1 MFPAV
6 ELDATV
12 GNVTDNNLQPSGTA
26 MRPQTA
32 AKKLGIYLPAAPQE
46 FQDGAIT
53 HAELRDLHTNPPEW
67 LAELRRTGPYPR
79 PVVAQKLGISVTALK
94 KNDMDKPLNA
104 AEIKEL
110 LENQP
115 DWLRAARTAH
125 AESRAEGSEG
135 DVESAAASGEVDTS
149 KLPEDKDFVDA
160 IEESLAEGEAAVGEA
175 TPANAES
182 AAASEAADIE
192 SADAP
197 EEDVK

>member
-1 MFPAV
+1 MFPTV
-6 ELDATV
+6 ELGATV
-12 GNVTDNNLQPSGTA
+12 GNVTDNNMQPSGTA

-79 PVVAQKLGISVTALK
+79 PIVAQKLGISVTALK

-104 AEIKEL
+104 AEVKEL

-125 AESRAEGSEG
+125 ADSRAESAEGSEG

-149 KLPEDKDFVDA
+149 KLPENKDFVDA

-175 TPANAES
+175 TPADAEAES
-182 AAASEAADIE
+182 EP
-192 SADAP
+192 ADAP
-197 EEDVK
+197 EEDAK

>member
-1 MFPAV
+1 MFPTV
-6 ELDATV
+6 ELGATV
-12 GNVTDNNLQPSGTA
+12 GNVTDNNMQPSGTA

-79 PVVAQKLGISVTALK
+79 PIVAQKLGISVTALK

-104 AEIKEL
+104 AEVKEL

-125 AESRAEGSEG
+125 ADSRAESAEGAEG

-149 KLPEDKDFVDA
+149 KLPENKDFVDA

-175 TPANAES
+175 TPADAEAES
-182 AAASEAADIE
+182 E

-197 EEDVK
+197 EEDAK

>member
-1 MFPAV
+1 MFPTV
-6 ELDATV
+6 ELGATV
-12 GNVTDNNLQPSGTA
+12 GNVTDNNMQPSGTA

-79 PVVAQKLGISVTALK
+79 PIVAQKLGISVTALK

-104 AEIKEL
+104 AEVKEL

-125 AESRAEGSEG
+125 ADSRAESAEGSEG

-149 KLPEDKDFVDA
+149 KLPENKDFVDA

-175 TPANAES
+175 TPADAEAES
-182 AAASEAADIE
+182 E

-197 EEDVK
+197 EEDAK

>member
-1 MFPAV
+1 MFPTV
-6 ELDATV
+6 ELGATV
-12 GNVTDNNLQPSGTA
+12 GNVTDNNMQPSGTA

-79 PVVAQKLGISVTALK
+79 PIVAQKLGISVNALK

-104 AEIKEL
+104 AEVKEL

-125 AESRAEGSEG
+125 ADSRAESAEGSEG

-149 KLPEDKDFVDA
+149 KLPENKDFVDA

-175 TPANAES
+175 TPAEAES
-182 AAASEAADIE
+182 E

-197 EEDVK
+197 EEDAK

>member
-1 MFPAV
+1 MFPTV
-6 ELDATV
+6 ELGATV
-12 GNVTDNNLQPSGTA
+12 GNVTDNNMQPSGTA

-79 PVVAQKLGISVTALK
+79 PIVAQKLGISVNALK

-104 AEIKEL
+104 AEVKEL

-125 AESRAEGSEG
+125 ADSRAESAEGSEG

-149 KLPEDKDFVDA
+149 KLPENKDFVDA

-175 TPANAES
+175 TPADAEAES
-182 AAASEAADIE
+182 E

-197 EEDVK
+197 EEDAK

>member
-1 MFPAV
+1 MFPTV
-6 ELDATV
+6 ELGATV
-12 GNVTDNNLQPSGTA
+12 GNVTDNNMQPSGAA

-79 PVVAQKLGISVTALK
+79 PIVAQKLGISVTALK

-104 AEIKEL
+104 AEVKEL

-125 AESRAEGSEG
+125 ADSRAESAEGAEG

-149 KLPEDKDFVDA
+149 KLPENKDFVDA

-175 TPANAES
+175 TPADAEAES
-182 AAASEAADIE
+182 E

-197 EEDVK
+197 EEDAK

>member
-6 ELDATV
+6 ELGATV

-125 AESRAEGSEG
+125 AESRAEGDAE
-135 DVESAAASGEVDTS
+135 ANTASGEVDTS

-175 TPANAES
+175 TPAD
-182 AAASEAADIE
+182 AAPADSEAADV
-192 SADAP
+192 ADAP
-197 EEDVK
+197 EEDAK

>member
-1 MFPAV
+1 MFPTV
-6 ELDATV
+6 ELGATV
-12 GNVTDNNLQPSGTA
+12 GNVTDNNMQPSGTA

-79 PVVAQKLGISVTALK
+79 PIVAQKLGISVTALK

-104 AEIKEL
+104 AEVKEL

-125 AESRAEGSEG
+125 ADSRAESAEGAEG

-149 KLPEDKDFVDA
+149 KLPENKDFVDA

-175 TPANAES
+175 TPAEAES
-182 AAASEAADIE
+182 E

-197 EEDVK
+197 EEDAK